1 MLTTRVRSMGW
12 RLALA
17 IGVALTTGCSG
28 SGPRS
33 GGGGATVK
41 TEVVN
46 YATSPASVLVVA
58 GVRTSEAPG
67 MVSIAGSGVSPLQPN
82 KRSMIA
88 VNVPQRS
95 AGEFNTRGVVRVRV
109 EGVGASW
116 EQPRVVWYEIVGPM
130 PVVLRVK
137 DGTRPGFLQIEKGP
151 GADLTRV
158 ELVPKEWWPQEVIT
172 PAPGK

>member
-1 MLTTRVRSMGW
+1 MVTTCVRSMGGMLAMALG
-12 RLALA
+12 LAL
-17 IGVALTTGCSG
+17 VTGCSG
-28 SGPRS
+28 SGAKS
-33 GGGGATVK
+33 GGGATIK

-67 MVSIAGSGVSPLQPN
+67 MVSIAGSGVSPLPPN
-82 KRSMIA
+82 KRSMVA
-88 VNVPQRS
+88 VNVPPS
-95 AGEFNTRGVVRVRV
+95 SVGEFNSRGVVRVRV

-130 PVVLRVK
+130 PLVLRVK

-158 ELVPKEWWPQEVIT
+158 ELVPKEWWPQEVVA
-172 PAPGK
+172 PAPKR

>member
-1 MLTTRVRSMGW
+1 MVMTCVRSMGGMLAMVLV
-12 RLALA
+12 LALL
-17 IGVALTTGCSG
+17 GGCDG
-28 SGPRS
+28 SGAKS
-33 GGGGATVK
+33 GTGATIK

-58 GVRTSEAPG
+58 GVRTTEAPG

-82 KRSMIA
+82 KRSMVA

-95 AGEFNTRGVVRVRV
+95 IGEFNARGVVRVRV

-116 EQPRVVWYEIVGPM
+116 ERPRVAWYEIVGPM
-130 PVVLRVK
+130 PIVLRVK
-137 DGTRPGFLQIEKGP
+137 DGTSPGFLQIEKGP

-158 ELVPKEWWPQEVIT
+158 ELVPREWWPQEVIT
-172 PAPGK
+172 PAPAK